1 MTEDETTIVERERRF
16 HNERFLRDTESPSGG
31 KDWWGAIWHETER
44 QKEMLRTSARG
55 KDVLE
60 YGCGDGSFSLLAL
73 KLPAISASLTGID
86 ISDVAIGKAAA
97 RPAQLGYQ
105 NARFREMNAEAMSF
119 PDESFDV
126 VFGRAIIHHLDL
138 EKSFS
143 EVARVLRKDGVAI
156 FSEPLGH
163 NPLINLYRRRTP
175 TVRTVDEHPL
185 RMEDFT
191 LARRY
196 FARIDTCFHG
206 MFTVMIVFLGL
217 TAVGRPWRL
226 AKAIDDVVLRS
237 PAIGRY
243 AWNCL
248 FVCRKTYEVE

>member
-1 MTEDETTIVERERRF
+1 M
-16 HNERFLRDTESPSGG
+16 
-31 KDWWGAIWHETER
+31 
-44 QKEMLRTSARG
+44 
-55 KDVLE
+55 
-60 YGCGDGSFSLLAL
+60 
-73 KLPAISASLTGID
+73 
-86 ISDVAIGKAAA
+86 
-97 RPAQLGYQ
+97 
-105 NARFREMNAEAMSF
+105 
-119 PDESFDV
+119 
-126 VFGRAIIHHLDL
+126 
-138 EKSFS
+138 
-143 EVARVLRKDGVAI
+143 
-156 FSEPLGH
+156 
-163 NPLINLYRRRTP
+163 
-175 TVRTVDEHPL
+175 RTVDEHPL

>member
-1 MTEDETTIVERERRF
+1 LVGGDLARNRAAK
-16 HNERFLRDTESPSGG
+16 RD
-31 KDWWGAIWHETER
+31 AAHR
-44 QKEMLRTSARG
+44 ARG

-138 EKSFS
+138 EKSL
-143 EVARVLRKDGVAI
+143 ARLHAFCG
-156 FSEPLGH
+156 
-163 NPLINLYRRRTP
+163 
-175 TVRTVDEHPL
+175 RTVW
-185 RMEDFT
+185 
-191 LARRY
+191 RY
-196 FARIDTCFHG
+196 FPSR
-206 MFTVMIVFLGL
+206 
-217 TAVGRPWRL
+217 
-226 AKAIDDVVLRS
+226 
-237 PAIGRY
+237 
-243 AWNCL
+243 
-248 FVCRKTYEVE
+248 